1 MIPPSDNPFHQGHI
15 EEYTK
20 YTDASVNSLAAEMQR
35 VVPAMVDH
43 QLAKTKVQMDVDE
56 PSMKKV
62 KSKLN
67 ELFSGFGRWGR

>member
-20 YTDASVNSLAAEMQR
+20 YTDASVNSLAAELQR
-35 VVPAMVDH
+35 AIPAIVDH
-43 QLAKTKVQMDVDE
+43 QLAKTKVQMDVDA
-56 PSMKKV
+56 PSMKRV

-67 ELFSGFGRWGR
+67 ELFNGFGRWGR

>member
-35 VVPAMVDH
+35 VVPAMVDY
-43 QLAKTKVQMDVDE
+43 QLAKTKVQMYVDE
-56 PSMKKV
+56 PSMKRV

-67 ELFSGFGRWGR
+67 ELFSSFGRWGR